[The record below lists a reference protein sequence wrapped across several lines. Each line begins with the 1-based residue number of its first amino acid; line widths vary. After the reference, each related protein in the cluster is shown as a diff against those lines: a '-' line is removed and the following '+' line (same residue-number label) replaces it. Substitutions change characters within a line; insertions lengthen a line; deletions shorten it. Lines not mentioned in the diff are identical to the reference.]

1 MRFPDT
7 FLDDIR
13 DRLPISEVVGSRVT
27 FDKKKTN
34 QGRGDYWACCPFHG
48 EKSPSF
54 HCEDRKGRYHCFG
67 CGVSGDHFRF
77 LVELDGLSFPEA
89 VERLADQA
97 GIPMPIVDKRQQERE
112 EKRAT
117 LYDVMEMAT
126 QYFEEQLHAP
136 GGAKARAYLRG
147 RGISPAIQK
156 EFRIGYAPES
166 RNALKE
172 YLAQKGAKADQIEA
186 CGMVVHGEGIAVS
199 YDRFRDRIMF
209 PIPDARERVIA
220 FGGRAL
226 SADVPAKYLNSPE
239 TELFHKSNVLYNF
252 AKARKP
258 AYEKGQ
264 IIVAEGYMDVIALH
278 AAGFP
283 NAVAPLG
290 TALTERQML
299 LLWRLNNEPLL
310 CFDGDDAGLKA
321 AYRSIDTLLAGLE
334 PGRSARFALLP
345 EGLDP
350 DDLIKQEGEGAMRD
364 VLNAALPLAEM
375 IWNRETASGIFETP
389 ERRAELETRIRSI
402 TSLIKDE
409 SVRRHYEQDMR
420 ERLYGFFQSS
430 QPSQGNGRGRGSYNS
445 GKIGEGYSQ
454 TGSRYP
460 SSAKSGKGRVG
471 ASPSLLNSSMV
482 KKGRAGI
489 PLREA
494 ALIMGAINH
503 PAILKRYFDEFIGLT
518 LSSQVMAELRQKMID
533 IYVDYAT
540 RQEDLTAEQMRIVI
554 GQTGAEEL
562 LSKLDI
568 QLSHNRIWQTGI
580 NAAFEDAVDGWR
592 QAYALHIRRHTLQ
605 RELKSAEQ
613 ALASDDS
620 DENLDRL
627 LNIQTEIAKDDGMEA
642 LIEGFGVSSGRPSR
656 TF

>member
-1 MRFPDT
+1 MRFSDL

-13 DRLPISEVVGSRVT
+13 ERLPISEVVGSRVS

-34 QGRGDYWACCPFHG
+34 QARGDYWACCPFHG

-77 LVELDGLSFPEA
+77 LVELEGLSFPEA
-89 VERLADQA
+89 VERLAAQA
-97 GIPMPIVDKRQQERE
+97 GLPMPVVDKREIERE
-112 EKRAT
+112 EKRST
-117 LYDVMEMAT
+117 LYDVMEMSTAF
-126 QYFEEQLHAP
+126 FENQLQAP
-136 GGAKARAYLRG
+136 GGARARAYLRE
-147 RGISPAIQK
+147 RGLSPKVQK

-172 YLAQKGAKADQIEA
+172 YLVSKGAKPDQIEA
-186 CGMVVHGEGIAVS
+186 CGMVVHGEDIVVS

-209 PIPDARERVIA
+209 PIPDSRERIIA

-252 AKARKP
+252 AKARK
-258 AYEKGQ
+258 AVFDSGQ
-264 IIVAEGYMDVIALH
+264 VIVAEGYMDVIALH
-278 AAGFP
+278 AAGIP

-299 LLWRLNNEPLL
+299 LLWRLNDEPVL
-310 CFDGDDAGLKA
+310 CFDGDNAGLKA
-321 AYRSIDTLLAGLE
+321 AYRSIDMLLPGLE
-334 PGRSARFALLP
+334 PGRSARFAMLP

-350 DDLIKQEGEGAMRD
+350 DDLIRMEGPGAMRE

-389 ERRAELETRIRSI
+389 ERRAELEARIRSV
-402 TSLIKDE
+402 TSLIKNE

-420 ERLYGFFQSS
+420 DRLFGFFQSG
-430 QPSQGNGRGRGSYNS
+430 QNGTSQGRRFENSRSGDFLRQVGGRY
-445 GKIGEGYSQ
+445 Q
-454 TGSRYP
+454 TGS
-460 SSAKSGKGRVG
+460 SAAKGRLG
-471 ASPSLLNSSMV
+471 ASASLLNSSLL
-482 KKGRAGI
+482 KKGKSRI

-494 ALIMGAINH
+494 ALVMGAINH
-503 PAILKRYFDEFIGLT
+503 PAILKRFFDEFVSLT
-518 LSSQVMAELRQKMID
+518 LSSQVMSELRQRMID
-533 IYVDYAT
+533 VFVDFET
-540 RQEDLTAEQMRIVI
+540 RRETLEPLAMRAAISTFGEGDLLA
-554 GQTGAEEL
+554 
-562 LSKLDI
+562 KLDA
-568 QLSHNRIWQTGI
+568 QLSQNRVWQSGI
-580 NAAFEDAVDGWR
+580 EAALEDAIDGWR
-592 QAYALHIRRHTLQ
+592 QAYTLHIRYHTLH

-627 LNIQTEIAKDDGMEA
+627 LNIQAEIAKDEGMEA
-642 LIEGFGVSSGRPSR
+642 LIEGFGVPSGRPSR
-656 TF
+656 SY